1 MNNYRTDL
9 AIELAEEVQQES
21 QQQKMP
27 EGLASRSHKVNS
39 IEITTVEIQ
48 TDDMARR
55 LQKPK
60 GRYVT
65 VETRPLWQS
74 AMNLEE
80 EICAT
85 AESLRELLPDRGSV
99 LVVGLGNA
107 GITPDAL
114 GPKVIEMILAT
125 RHLSNELKES
135 IGLGHLRKVSAIAPG
150 VMGQTGIE
158 TGEIVSALV
167 NYIHPTA
174 VIAVDALAARGMERL
189 GKTIQ
194 ISDTGISPGSGVL
207 NARKELCTKTLG
219 IPVISLGVPTV
230 VDATTL
236 AYDLLEDGKIQKERT
251 LFHPSGEQMMIT
263 PREIDLLIGHG
274 AKFVSLAINKALQ
287 PELSL
292 EDITYL
298 CA

>member
-27 EGLASRSHKVNS
+27 EGLASHSHRVNS

-236 AYDLLEDGKIQKERT
+236 AFDLLEDGKIQKERT

>member
-27 EGLASRSHKVNS
+27 EGLASHSHKVNS

-48 TDDMARR
+48 TEDMARR

-85 AESLRELLPDRGSV
+85 AESLRDLLPDRGSV

-158 TGEIVSALV
+158 TGEIISALV

-298 CA
+298 CT

>member
-27 EGLASRSHKVNS
+27 EGLASHSHRVNS

>member
-27 EGLASRSHKVNS
+27 EGLASHSHRVNS

-158 TGEIVSALV
+158 TGEIVAALV

>member
-1 MNNYRTDL
+1 MQYRTDL
-9 AIELAEEVQQES
+9 AIELAEEVKEES
-21 QQQKMP
+21 EKRVMP
-27 EGLASRSHKVNS
+27 QGLSSTSRKVNS
-39 IEITTVEIQ
+39 IEITTIEIQ
-48 TDDMARR
+48 TDDMASR

-74 AMNLEE
+74 STNLEE

-85 AESLRELLPDRGSV
+85 ADSLRELLPKHGSV
-99 LVVGLGNA
+99 LIVGLGNA

-114 GPKVIEMILAT
+114 GPKVVEMILAT
-125 RHLSNELKES
+125 RHLSTELKES
-135 IGLGHLRKVSAIAPG
+135 IGLGNLRKVSAIAPG

-158 TGEIVSALV
+158 TGEVTAALV
-167 NYIHPTA
+167 NYIHPAA

-189 GKTIQ
+189 GRTIQ
-194 ISDTGISPGSGVL
+194 ISNTGISPGSGVL
-207 NARKELCTKTLG
+207 NARKELCERTLG

-236 AYDLLEDGKIQKERT
+236 AYDLLEDGKIDKQRS
-251 LFHPSGEQMMIT
+251 LFNPSGERMMIT

>member
-1 MNNYRTDL
+1 MNTYRTDL

-27 EGLASRSHKVNS
+27 EGLASHSHKVNS

-48 TDDMARR
+48 TEDMAHR

-85 AESLRELLPDRGSV
+85 AESLRDLLPDRGSV

-125 RHLSNELKES
+125 RHLSKELKES

>member
-27 EGLASRSHKVNS
+27 EGLASHSHKVNS

-85 AESLRELLPDRGSV
+85 AESLRDLLPERGSV

-158 TGEIVSALV
+158 TGEIVAALV
-167 NYIHPTA
+167 NYIHPTV

>member
-27 EGLASRSHKVNS
+27 EGLASHSHKVNS

-174 VIAVDALAARGMERL
+174 VIAVDAQAARGMERL

>member
-27 EGLASRSHKVNS
+27 EGLASHSHKVNS